1 LFLVTIPIVQIL
13 IVLVVVGVIFWLVE
27 TYIPLA
33 QPVKIVIRIVLVL
46 ALCLW
51 LLSIFGLLGGSGIN
65 I

>member
-1 LFLVTIPIVQIL
+1 MFLVTIPIVQIL